1 MSKRGDKST
10 TPPVLRSSDTLQAL
24 ASNLIYEVR
33 GQKVILDADVAEFF
47 GRSTGAVNQQRS
59 RNKDRFPSDFAFQLT
74 VEEWENLKSQFVIS
88 RSHGGRRTRPWAY
101 TEHGFA
107 MLATRLRGERAA
119 QISKIIIDTFVSFR
133 QRRLPEERVLTGPAA
148 PDQRLAMRRA
158 IYNQMQSL
166 LSMELPTGESA
177 ASELRSV
184 TASAIDRVKA
194 MLDRPVKNN
203 ERLMAEIQ
211 KLQAE
216 TEQICAQTRKTDAE
230 SANLWADFYQKRLN
244 MLAQLRDMA
253 VQLERDELVDVLD
266 ASFGETQPP
275 KLISTDR
282 D

>member
-1 MSKRGDKST
+1 MSKRQSPST
-10 TPPVLRSSDTLQAL
+10 EVVAPRSDTTLQAL

-33 GQKVILDADVAEFF
+33 GRKVILDADVAEFF

-59 RNKDRFPSDFAFQLT
+59 RNQDRFPSDFAFQLT
-74 VEEWENLKSQFVIS
+74 ADEWANLKSQFVIS

-119 QISKIIIDTFVSFR
+119 HISRIIIDTFVSFR
-133 QRRLPEERVLTGPAA
+133 QRRLPEDRVLTGPEA
-148 PDQRLAMRRA
+148 PEQRQALRQA
-158 IYNQMQSL
+158 IYTQMQAL
-166 LSMELPTGESA
+166 LRMDLPTGET
-177 ASELRSV
+177 ASEELRAV
-184 TASAIDRVKA
+184 TASAISRVKA
-194 MLDRPVKNN
+194 MLDRPVKDN
-203 ERLMAEIQ
+203 EKLMAEIQ

-253 VQLERDELVDVLD
+253 VQLDRDALIDVLD
-266 ASFGETQPP
+266 ASFGQEANRQ
-275 KLISTDR
+275 ISDQR
-282 D
+282 K